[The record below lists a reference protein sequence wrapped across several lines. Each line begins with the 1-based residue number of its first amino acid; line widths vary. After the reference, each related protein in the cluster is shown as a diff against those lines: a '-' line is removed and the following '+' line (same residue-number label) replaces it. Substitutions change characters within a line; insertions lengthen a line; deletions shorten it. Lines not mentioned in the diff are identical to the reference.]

1 MKIAL
6 IGYGKWGKIIF
17 SNLKKISKNVF
28 LIKKRSK
35 INFSKK
41 LDWIFISTQDQY
53 HYQIAKFY
61 LEKKVNVFCEKP
73 VTRNLFYSKKLFSLA
88 KKNGVQLI
96 ENQYYK
102 FFENKIKLYNSNINH
117 IYRQKKRNK
126 SSIKDLLYALTYH
139 DILLIYNQIQKKK
152 KYKINLIKF
161 KNNELIFSINFKSNF
176 SVQFSYDLKKNIK
189 KHTINNFIIK
199 SKKNILLRYIKDVFS
214 GKISNLENKKR
225 SLFIIK
231 TLNEIEKQLLK
242 K

>member
-6 IGYGKWGKIIF
+6 IGYGKWGKKIF

-28 LIKKRSK
+28 LIKKGTK

-53 HYQIAKFY
+53 HYQIAKYY

-73 VTRNLFYSKKLFSLA
+73 ITRNLFYSKKLFSTA

-102 FFENKIKLYNSNINH
+102 FFENKIKLYNYDINY
-117 IYRQKKRNK
+117 IYRQKKRRKNSVK
-126 SSIKDLLYALTYH
+126 NLLYALTYH
-139 DILLIYNQIQKKK
+139 DILLIYNKIYKKK
-152 KYKINLIKF
+152 KYTIALTKF
-161 KNNELIFSINFKSNF
+161 KNNQLIFSINFKSNF
-176 SVQFSYDLKKNIK
+176 SIQFHYDLKKNIK

-199 SKKNILLRYIKDVFS
+199 SKKNILLRYIKDVLT
-214 GKISNLENKKR
+214 GKINNLENKKR
-225 SLFIIK
+225 SLFTIK
-231 TLNEIEKQLLK
+231 ILNEIEKQLLK